1 VKGVDLKNNNFFL
14 KKMFFELSHAKEKN
28 KDWNFYIKN
37 YLNVY
42 IDKFK
47 TADGRRNNDLF

>member
-1 VKGVDLKNNNFFL
+1 
-14 KKMFFELSHAKEKN
+14 MFFELSHAKEKN
-28 KDWNFYIKN
+28 NFYIKN

-47 TADGRRNNDLF
+47 TADGRRNYDLF

>member
-1 VKGVDLKNNNFFL
+1 
-14 KKMFFELSHAKEKN
+14 MFFELSHAKEKN

-47 TADGRRNNDLF
+47 TADGRRNYDLF